1 MRDKQIENDRLGQQQ
16 DRISNDLT
24 MHQDLIQVKDDT
36 IVRLTNQLHEM
47 ELQHVMNTSVP
58 PSPGG
63 PFSPMPKSTPIVNK
77 LNIHPKVS
85 ALRTSSNGLSF
96 DSDKGEFKEFV
107 DVGVQTSQKASM
119 VTFLVATKEIDT
131 LPFDVVYTR
140 ETTLVYTKIPQAT
153 NMSRIDKKVC
163 FFVTKKKMSYIT
175 QQTVVLT
182 FRDLPRRC
190 SSRV

>member
-119 VTFLVATKEIDT
+119 VTFTVATAQKKYI
-131 LPFDVVYTR
+131 LAFDV
-140 ETTLVYTKIPQAT
+140 VYTKIPQAT

-163 FFVTKKKMSYIT
+163 FFATKKKMSCIP
-175 QQTVVLT
+175 QQLLVII
-182 FRDLPRRC
+182 FRPSE